1 MSRIIR
7 NFVSLFL
14 IMKNYKIVVG
24 FILCLPFASI
34 AQSAAPI
41 QIGPKKISSE
51 SFLQVYQPLVES
63 DSITKENQAAFLSDY
78 IDYQLKIVAAEQ
90 EKLADQPDF
99 KEEYASFRKELAT
112 PYLVDMPTLDML
124 VKQAYQRM
132 KEEKKSSQILVK
144 LGENASPSDTLLA
157 YQKIEN
163 IYQKLKAGEDFA
175 SLASR
180 FSEDE
185 SSALKGG
192 VLGYITSLQTD
203 YDFENA
209 IYSIGIGEYSK
220 PFRTSSGYHIVKI
233 LNQRPN
239 SGKIRL
245 AHIIVSAAVDAP
257 TSLQVEAKKK
267 IEQVEAYL
275 KAGESFELVCKN
287 YSEDPYSRGR
297 GGEIRR
303 WYFSSD
309 LSEELQDALFGLE
322 SIGDLSKPI
331 RTNLGW
337 QLFKLV
343 DKKPLLTFEDMSE
356 FIKQKVLTDADRQGL
371 IKQAFMKR
379 VRIENKVIVQE
390 AVKKAAFE
398 RISVERTGTEPFLQE
413 IIFTI
418 LDKPYK
424 VGDFYSY
431 VQAQQKRRIKA
442 LGYLPI
448 VSEQSYLDEL
458 IEKEALQAEET
469 HLESKYPAFKEQMA
483 DFLEGSLF
491 SKMTDREIFEKSLDS
506 LAQAK
511 FFEEHKAQFVMPAR
525 VEAKLVVA
533 DSQKTLKEALD
544 LLKQSPYPMNKKFS
558 DISFSLKESKF
569 EEPATKLV
577 AELFLT
583 MAKNVDYVVEISGH
597 RDTSE
602 EDSLSEARINKVV
615 AFLTSKGI
623 SSHRI
628 IQKDE
633 ANLKLASK
641 TVKVKNA
648 RVSFRF
654 FSSSMEDVVKRF
666 NALKPESLEAKEGY
680 FKKGVSPVIDAI
692 EWKVGPKSYEGGG
705 KFAFVEIKKVDPERS
720 RSFEEA
726 RGLVIRALQDRLD
739 KEWIAKLKQQY
750 PVVINTEELGKIL
763 KN

>member
-1 MSRIIR
+1 LSGIIR
-7 NFVSLFL
+7 NFVSLFS
-14 IMKNYKIVVG
+14 IMKEYKLIIG
-24 FILCLPFASI
+24 FILCLPLASL
-34 AQSAAPI
+34 AQSTSLI
-41 QIGPKKISSE
+41 QIGPKKISAE

-78 IDYQLKIVAAEQ
+78 INYQLKIVSAEQ
-90 EKLADQPDF
+90 EKLAEQPDF
-99 KEEYASFRKELAT
+99 KEEYASFRKELAA
-112 PYLVDMPTLDML
+112 PYLVDLPTLDLL

-132 KEEKKSSQILVK
+132 REEKKVSQILVK
-144 LGENASPSDTLLA
+144 LGENPSPADTVLA
-157 YQKIEN
+157 FQKADN
-163 IYQKLKAGEDFA
+163 LYQKLKAGEDFA
-175 SLASR
+175 TLATK

-185 SSALKGG
+185 MSAPKGG
-192 VLGYITSLQTD
+192 VLGYITSLQTA

-209 IYSIGIGEYSK
+209 LYSVGIGEYSK
-220 PFRTSSGYHIVKI
+220 PFRTASGYHIVKV

-257 TSLQVEAKKK
+257 SAVQVEAKKK

-275 KAGESFELVCKN
+275 KGGESFELVCKN

-322 SIGDLSKPI
+322 KIGDLSKPI

-356 FIKQKVLTDADRQGL
+356 FIKQKVLTDPDRQAL

-379 VRIENKVIVQE
+379 VRAENKVVVQE

-398 RISVERTGTEPFLQE
+398 RMAVERTGTEPFLQE
-413 IIFTI
+413 IIFSV
-418 LDKPYK
+418 LDKSYT
-424 VGDFYSY
+424 VGDFYAY
-431 VQAQQKRRIKA
+431 VQSQQKRRIKS
-442 LGYLPI
+442 LGYLPV

-458 IEKEALQAEET
+458 IEKETLHAEET

-506 LAQAK
+506 LSQAK
-511 FFEEHKAQFVMPAR
+511 FYQDHQAQFVMPAR

-533 DSQKTLKEALD
+533 DSQKTLKEAVD
-544 LLKQSPYPMNKKFS
+544 LLKKSPYPMNKKFS
-558 DISFSLKESKF
+558 DISFDLKESKL
-569 EEPATKLV
+569 EEPATKLL

-583 MAKNVDYVVEISGH
+583 LAKNADYVVEVSGH
-597 RDTSE
+597 RDASE
-602 EDSLSEARINKVV
+602 ADSLSEARINQVV
-615 AFLTSKGI
+615 RFLQSKGI

-633 ANLKLASK
+633 ANLKVASK
-641 TVKVKNA
+641 SAKTKNA

-680 FKKGVSPVIDAI
+680 FKKGASPVIDAI
-692 EWKVGPKSYEGGG
+692 EWTVGPKSFEGAG
-705 KFAFVEIKKVDPERS
+705 KFAFVEIKKVEPERS

-726 RGLVIRALQDRLD
+726 RGLVIRALQERLE
-739 KEWIAKLKQQY
+739 KEWVAKLKQQY
-750 PVVINTEELGKIL
+750 PVVINTVELEKLL

>member
-1 MSRIIR
+1 MKDFK
-7 NFVSLFL
+7 FV
-14 IMKNYKIVVG
+14 IG
-24 FILCLPFASI
+24 FILCLPFASL
-34 AQSAAPI
+34 AQSACPI
-41 QIGPKKISSE
+41 QIGPKKISAE
-51 SFLQVYQPLVES
+51 SFLQVYKPLLES

-90 EKLADQPDF
+90 EKLAEQPDF

-112 PYLVDMPTLDML
+112 PYLVDLPTLDML

-132 KEEKKSSQILVK
+132 KEEKKVSQILVK
-144 LGENASPSDTLLA
+144 LGDNPTPADTLIA
-157 YQKIEN
+157 FQKIDN
-163 IYQKLKAGEDFA
+163 LYQKLKAGEDFA
-175 SLASR
+175 TLATK

-185 SSALKGG
+185 LSAPKGG
-192 VLGYITSLQTD
+192 ALGFITSLQTD

-209 IYSIGIGEYSK
+209 VYSVGIGEYSK
-220 PFRTSSGYHIVKI
+220 PFRTPSGYHIIKI
-233 LNQRPN
+233 NNQRPN

-257 TSLQVEAKKK
+257 ASLQVEAKKK

-322 SIGDLSKPI
+322 KIGDLSKPI

-343 DKKPLLTFEDMSE
+343 DKKPLLTYEDMSE

-371 IKQAFMKR
+371 IRQAFMKR
-379 VRIENKVIVQE
+379 VRIENKVKVQE
-390 AVKKAAFE
+390 AVIKAAFE
-398 RISVERTGTEPFLQE
+398 RMSVERTGSEPFLQE
-413 IIFTI
+413 VIFSV
-418 LDKPYK
+418 LDKNYT
-424 VGDFYSY
+424 VGDFYAH
-431 VQAQQKRRIKA
+431 VQAQQKRRIKS
-442 LGYLPI
+442 LGYLPS
-448 VSEQSYLDEL
+448 VPEQSYLDEL
-458 IEKEALQAEET
+458 IEKETLQAEEAN
-469 HLESKYPAFKEQMA
+469 LESKYPAFKEQMA
-483 DFLEGSLF
+483 EFLEGSLF

-506 LAQAK
+506 LSQAK
-511 FFEEHKAQFVMPAR
+511 FYQENKAQFMMPAR

-533 DSQKTLKEALD
+533 DTQKTLKEALD

-558 DISFSLKESKF
+558 DISFALKESKL
-569 EEPATKLV
+569 EEPASKLA

-597 RDTSE
+597 RDASE
-602 EDSLSEARINKVV
+602 ADSLSEARVNKVV
-615 AFLTSKGI
+615 AYLNSKGI
-623 SSHRI
+623 SSQRI

-633 ANLKLASK
+633 ANLKAASK
-641 TVKVKNA
+641 TVKTKNA

-666 NALKPESLEAKEGY
+666 NALKPGSLEAKEGY
-680 FKKGVSPVIDAI
+680 FKKGVSPVIDSVD
-692 EWKVGPKSYEGGG
+692 WTLGLKSYEAAG
-705 KFAFVEIKKVDPERS
+705 KFAQVEIKKVEPERI

-726 RGLVIRALQDRLD
+726 RGLVIRALQERLE
-739 KEWIAKLKQQY
+739 KEWVAKLKQQY
-750 PVVINTEELGKIL
+750 PVVINTAELEKIL

>member
-1 MSRIIR
+1 MKDFK
-7 NFVSLFL
+7 FV
-14 IMKNYKIVVG
+14 IG
-24 FILCLPFASI
+24 FILCLPFASL
-34 AQSAAPI
+34 AQSAFPI
-41 QIGPKKISSE
+41 QIGPKKISAE
-51 SFLQVYQPLVES
+51 SFLQVYKPLVES

-90 EKLADQPDF
+90 EKLAEQPDF

-112 PYLVDMPTLDML
+112 PYLVDLPTLDML

-132 KEEKKSSQILVK
+132 KEEKKVSQILVK
-144 LGENASPSDTLLA
+144 LGDNPTPADTLIA
-157 YQKIEN
+157 FQKIDN
-163 IYQKLKAGEDFA
+163 LHQKLKAGEDFA
-175 SLASR
+175 TLATK

-185 SSALKGG
+185 LSAPKGG
-192 VLGYITSLQTD
+192 ALGFITSLQTD

-209 IYSIGIGEYSK
+209 VYSVGIGEYSK
-220 PFRTSSGYHIVKI
+220 PFRTPSGYHLIKI
-233 LNQRPN
+233 NNQRPN

-257 TSLQVEAKKK
+257 ASLQVEAKKK

-322 SIGDLSKPI
+322 KIGDLSKPI

-343 DKKPLLTFEDMSE
+343 DKKPLLTYEDMSE

-371 IKQAFMKR
+371 IRQAFMKR
-379 VRIENKVIVQE
+379 VRIENKVKVQE

-398 RISVERTGTEPFLQE
+398 RMSVERTGSEPFLQE
-413 IIFTI
+413 VIFSV
-418 LDKPYK
+418 LDKNYT
-424 VGDFYSY
+424 VGDFYAH
-431 VQAQQKRRIKA
+431 VQAQQKRRIKS
-442 LGYLPI
+442 LGYLPS
-448 VSEQSYLDEL
+448 VSEQSYLEEL
-458 IEKEALQAEET
+458 IEKETLQAEEAN
-469 HLESKYPAFKEQMA
+469 LESKYPAFKEQMA
-483 DFLEGSLF
+483 EFLEGSLF

-506 LAQAK
+506 LSQAK
-511 FFEEHKAQFVMPAR
+511 FYQENKAQFVMPAR

-558 DISFSLKESKF
+558 DISFALKESKL
-569 EEPATKLV
+569 EEPATKLA

-597 RDTSE
+597 RDASE
-602 EDSLSEARINKVV
+602 ADSLSEARVNKVV
-615 AFLTSKGI
+615 AYLNSKGI
-623 SSHRI
+623 SSQRI

-633 ANLKLASK
+633 ANLKAASK
-641 TVKVKNA
+641 TVKTKNA

-666 NALKPESLEAKEGY
+666 NALKPGSLEAKEGY
-680 FKKGVSPVIDAI
+680 FKKGVSPVVDSVD
-692 EWKVGPKSYEGGG
+692 WTLGVKSYEAAG
-705 KFAFVEIKKVDPERS
+705 KFAQVEIKKVEPERI

-726 RGLVIRALQDRLD
+726 RGLVIRALQERLE
-739 KEWIAKLKQQY
+739 KEWVAKLKQQY
-750 PVVINTEELGKIL
+750 PVVINTAELEKIL

>member
-1 MSRIIR
+1 MSGIIR

-14 IMKNYKIVVG
+14 RMKDLKL
-24 FILCLPFASI
+24 FIGLVLCLPFASF
-34 AQSAAPI
+34 AQSASVI
-41 QIGPKKISSE
+41 QIGPKKISAE
-51 SFLQVYQPLVES
+51 SFLQVYKPLVES
-63 DSITKENQAAFLSDY
+63 DSITKDNQAAFLSDY

-132 KEEKKSSQILVK
+132 KEEKKVSQILVK
-144 LGENASPSDTLLA
+144 LGENASPADTLIA

-175 SLASR
+175 VLASR

-185 SSALKGG
+185 MSAAKGG
-192 VLGYITSLQTD
+192 VLGYITSLQTA

-220 PFRTSSGYHIVKI
+220 PFRTASGYHIVKI

-257 TSLQVEAKKK
+257 TALQVEAKKK

-322 SIGDLSKPI
+322 RLGDISKPI

-337 QLFKLV
+337 QLFKLL

-379 VRIENKVIVQE
+379 VRVENKVIVQE
-390 AVKKAAFE
+390 ATKKAAFE
-398 RISVERTGTEPFLQE
+398 RMNVERTGTEPFLQE
-413 IIFTI
+413 PIFSV
-418 LDKPYK
+418 LDKTFT
-424 VGDFYSY
+424 VGDFYAH
-431 VQAQQKRRIKA
+431 VQAQQKRRIKS
-442 LGYLPI
+442 LGYLPV

-458 IEKEALQAEET
+458 IEKETLNAEEAN
-469 HLESKYPAFKEQMA
+469 LESKYPAFKEQMA

-506 LAQAK
+506 LTQAK
-511 FFEEHKAQFVMPAR
+511 FYQANKAAFVMPAR

-533 DSQKTLKEALD
+533 DTQKTLKEALD
-544 LLKQSPYPMNKKFS
+544 LLKKSPYPMNKKFA
-558 DISFSLKESKF
+558 DLSFGLKESKL
-569 EEPATKLV
+569 EESSSKLL

-583 MAKNVDYVVEISGH
+583 MAKNVDYVVEVSGH
-597 RDTSE
+597 RDPSE

-615 AFLTSKGI
+615 SYLTSKGI

-633 ANLKLASK
+633 ANLKVASK
-641 TVKVKNA
+641 TVKTKNA

-692 EWKVGPKSYEGGG
+692 EWTVGPKNYEGAG
-705 KFAFVEIKKVDPERS
+705 KFAFVEVKKVEPERP

-726 RGLVIRALQDRLD
+726 RGLVIRALQERLE
-739 KEWIAKLKQQY
+739 KEWVAKLKQQY
-750 PVVINTEELGKIL
+750 PVVINQVELEKLL
-763 KN
+763 K

>member
-1 MSRIIR
+1 MSGIIR

-14 IMKNYKIVVG
+14 RMKDLKLLVG
-24 FILCLPFASI
+24 LVLCLPFASF
-34 AQSAAPI
+34 AQSASPI
-41 QIGPKKISSE
+41 QIGPKKISAE
-51 SFLQVYQPLVES
+51 SFLQVYKPLVES
-63 DSITKENQAAFLSDY
+63 DSITKDNQAAFLSDY

-132 KEEKKSSQILVK
+132 KEEKKVSQILVK
-144 LGENASPSDTLLA
+144 LGENASPADTLVA
-157 YQKIEN
+157 FQKIEH

-175 SLASR
+175 TLATR

-185 SSALKGG
+185 MSAVKGG
-192 VLGYITSLQTD
+192 VLGYITSLQTA

-220 PFRTSSGYHIVKI
+220 PFRTASGYHIVKI

-257 TSLQVEAKKK
+257 TALQVEAKKK

-322 SIGDLSKPI
+322 RLGDLSKPI

-337 QLFKLV
+337 QLFKLL

-356 FIKQKVLTDADRQGL
+356 FIKQKVLTDADRQSL

-379 VRIENKVIVQE
+379 VRVENKVIVQE
-390 AVKKAAFE
+390 ATKKAAFE
-398 RISVERTGTEPFLQE
+398 RMNVERMGSEPFLQE
-413 IIFTI
+413 PIFSV
-418 LDKPYK
+418 LDKTYT
-424 VGDFYSY
+424 VGDFYAH
-431 VQAQQKRRIKA
+431 VQAQQKRRIKS
-442 LGYLPI
+442 LGYLPVI
-448 VSEQSYLDEL
+448 SEQSYLDEL
-458 IEKEALQAEET
+458 IEKETLNAEEAN
-469 HLESKYPAFKEQMA
+469 LESKYPAFKEQMA

-491 SKMTDREIFEKSLDS
+491 SKMTDQEIFEKSLDS
-506 LAQAK
+506 LTQSK
-511 FFEEHKAQFVMPAR
+511 FYLANKSAFVMPAR

-544 LLKQSPYPMNKKFS
+544 LLKKSPYPMNKKLA
-558 DISFSLKESKF
+558 DLSFGLKESKL
-569 EEPATKLV
+569 EEPSNKLL
-577 AELFLT
+577 AELFVT

-597 RDTSE
+597 RDASE
-602 EDSLSEARINKVV
+602 ADSLSEARINKVV
-615 AFLTSKGI
+615 SYLNAKGI
-623 SSHRI
+623 SSQRI

-633 ANLKLASK
+633 ANLKAASK
-641 TVKVKNA
+641 TVKAKNA

-654 FSSSMEDVVKRF
+654 FSASMDDVVKRF
-666 NALKPESLEAKEGY
+666 NALKPGSLEAKEGY
-680 FKKGVSPVIDAI
+680 FKKGLSPVIDAV
-692 EWKVGPKSYEGGG
+692 EWTVGAKNYEAAG
-705 KFAFVEIKKVDPERS
+705 KFAFVEIKKVESERS

-726 RGLVIRALQDRLD
+726 RGLVIRALQERLE
-739 KEWIAKLKQQY
+739 KEWVAKLKQQY
-750 PVVINTEELGKIL
+750 PVVINQVELEKLL
-763 KN
+763 KL

>member
-1 MSRIIR
+1 MSGIIR
-7 NFVSLFL
+7 NFVSLFSE
-14 IMKNYKIVVG
+14 MKDIKFIVG
-24 FILCLPFASI
+24 FIFCVPFAI
-34 AQSAAPI
+34 FAQSVAPI
-41 QIGPKKISSE
+41 QIGPKKITAE
-51 SFLQVYQPLVES
+51 SFLKVYQPLVES
-63 DSITKENQAAFLSDY
+63 DSVTKENQAAFLSDY

-90 EKLADQPDF
+90 EKLAEQPDF
-99 KEEYASFRKELAT
+99 KEEYVSFRKELAA
-112 PYLVDMPTLDML
+112 PYLVDLPTLDML

-132 KEEKKSSQILVK
+132 KEEKKVSQILVK
-144 LGENASPSDTLLA
+144 LGENPSPADTLIA
-157 YQKIEN
+157 FQKIDN
-163 IYQKLKAGEDFA
+163 LYRKLQAGEDFS
-175 SLASR
+175 SLASQY
-180 FSEDE
+180 SEDE
-185 SSALKGG
+185 LSAPKGG
-192 VLGYITSLQTD
+192 VLGYISSLQTT

-209 IYSIGIGEYSK
+209 IYSVGIGEYSK
-220 PFRTSSGYHIVKI
+220 PFRTSRGYHLVKI

-257 TSLQVEAKKK
+257 SGVQVEAKKK
-267 IEQVEAYL
+267 IEQVESYL

-322 SIGDLSKPI
+322 KIGDLSKPI

-337 QLFKLV
+337 QIFKLL

-356 FIKQKVLTDADRQGL
+356 FVKQKVLTDADRQGL
-371 IKQAFMKR
+371 IRQAFMKR
-379 VRIENKVIVQE
+379 VRTENKVLVNE

-398 RISVERTGTEPFLQE
+398 RIAVERIGTEPFLQE
-413 IIFTI
+413 IIFSV
-418 LDKPYK
+418 LDKNYT
-424 VGDFYSY
+424 VGDFYAH
-431 VQAQQKRRIKA
+431 VQAQQKRRIKS

-458 IEKEALQAEET
+458 VEKETLHAEEA

-491 SKMTDREIFEKSLDS
+491 SKMTDKEIFEKSLDS

-511 FFEEHKAQFVMPAR
+511 FYQENKAQFMMPAR

-533 DSQKTLKEALD
+533 DTQKTLKEALD
-544 LLKQSPYPMNKKFS
+544 LLKQSPYPMNKKFA
-558 DISFSLKESKF
+558 DINFALKESKM
-569 EEPATKLV
+569 EESSSKLL

-583 MAKNVDYVVEISGH
+583 LAKNVDYVVEVSGH
-597 RDTSE
+597 RDISE
-602 EDSLSEARINKVV
+602 ADSLSEARINKVV
-615 AFLTSKGI
+615 AYLNSKGI

-633 ANLKLASK
+633 ANLKVVSK
-641 TVKVKNA
+641 TVKSKNA

-666 NALKPESLEAKEGY
+666 NALKPESLEAKEGF
-680 FKKGVSPVIDAI
+680 FKKGASPIMDAI
-692 EWKVGPKSYEGGG
+692 EWTVGAKSYEAGN
-705 KFAFVEIKKVDPERS
+705 KFAFVEIKKVESERL

-726 RGLVIRALQDRLD
+726 RGLVIRALQVRLEKD
-739 KEWIAKLKQQY
+739 WLTRLKQQY
-750 PVVINTEELGKIL
+750 PVVINTSELDKIL

>member
-1 MSRIIR
+1 
-7 NFVSLFL
+7 
-14 IMKNYKIVVG
+14 MKDFKYIVG
-24 FILCLPFASI
+24 FIFCLPFVI
-34 AQSAAPI
+34 FAQSASPI
-41 QIGPKKISSE
+41 QIGPKKITAE
-51 SFLQVYQPLVES
+51 SFLKVYQPLVES
-63 DSITKENQAAFLSDY
+63 DSITKENQSAFLTDY
-78 IDYQLKIVAAEQ
+78 INYQLKIVAAEQ

-99 KEEYASFRKELAT
+99 KEEYASFRKELAS

-132 KEEKKSSQILVK
+132 KEERKVSQILVK
-144 LGENASPSDTLLA
+144 LPENSTPADTLVA
-157 YQKIEN
+157 YQKIDN
-163 IYQKLKAGEDFA
+163 LYQKLKSGEDFA
-175 SLASR
+175 ALASR

-185 SSALKGG
+185 MSAPKGG
-192 VLGYITSLQTD
+192 VLGYITSLQTS
-203 YDFENA
+203 YAFENA
-209 IYSIGIGEYSK
+209 IYSVGIGEYSK
-220 PFRTSSGYHIVKI
+220 PFRTASGYHLIKI

-257 TSLQVEAKKK
+257 SGLQVEAKKK

-322 SIGDLSKPI
+322 KIGDLSKPI

-337 QLFKLV
+337 QLFKLL

-356 FIKQKVLTDADRQGL
+356 FVKQKVLTDADRQGL
-371 IKQAFMKR
+371 IRQAFMKR
-379 VRIENKVIVQE
+379 VRTENKVVVQE
-390 AVKKAAFE
+390 AVKRAAFE
-398 RISVERTGTEPFLQE
+398 RMSVERTSSEPFLQE
-413 IIFTI
+413 TIFSV
-418 LDKPYK
+418 LDKAYS
-424 VGDFYSY
+424 VGDFYAH
-431 VQAQQKRRIKA
+431 VQAQQKRRIKS
-442 LGYLPI
+442 LGYLPA

-458 IEKEALQAEET
+458 IEKETLQAEEA
-469 HLESKYPAFKEQMA
+469 HLETKYPAFKEQMA

-506 LAQAK
+506 LTQAK
-511 FFEEHKAQFVMPAR
+511 FYLENKSQFVMPAR

-558 DISFSLKESKF
+558 DISFALKESKL
-569 EEPATKLV
+569 EETSNKLL

-583 MAKNVDYVVEISGH
+583 MAKNADYVVEISGH
-597 RDTSE
+597 RDASE
-602 EDSLSEARINKVV
+602 ADSLSEARISKIVTYLN
-615 AFLTSKGI
+615 SKGI

-633 ANLKLASK
+633 ANLKIASK
-641 TVKVKNA
+641 TVKTKNA

-654 FSSSMEDVVKRF
+654 FSSSMEDAVKRL
-666 NALKPESLEAKEGY
+666 NALKPGSVEAKEGY
-680 FKKGVSPVIDAI
+680 FKKGVSPVIDAVD
-692 EWKVGPKSYEGGG
+692 WSVGPKTLELGG
-705 KFAFVEIKKVDPERS
+705 KFAFVDVKKVENERS

-726 RGLVIRALQDRLD
+726 RGLVIRALQERLE
-739 KEWIAKLKQQY
+739 KEWVAKLKQQY
-750 PVVINTEELGKIL
+750 PVVVNTAELEKIL